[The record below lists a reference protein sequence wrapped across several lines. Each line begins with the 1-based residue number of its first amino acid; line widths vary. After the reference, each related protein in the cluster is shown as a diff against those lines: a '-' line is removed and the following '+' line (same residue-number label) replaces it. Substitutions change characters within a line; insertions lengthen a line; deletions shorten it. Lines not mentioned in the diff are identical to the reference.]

1 MHRMQAGYQEPDL
14 QLSWL
19 ADSSNNAGDVGSAEN
34 CSLSS
39 PRQAHD
45 DQFSSVCRSGD
56 AVYTSVTCNTSASD
70 RTTGSIFSGT
80 GSSLE
85 PGKGDMSR
93 LVDAIAN
100 LDICEDKIDSGKY
113 DLSGSKEEHEHHEQ
127 GSPWPHHNE
136 DIKAQCSRK
145 DLVSKP
151 TDSGPEEKEVYPEMK
166 HDSAYRSQ
174 LHTVP
179 VGNSSCSPD
188 LHISVG
194 SNSVINCSVSQSS
207 YVHARG
213 ISEPT
218 LCKTCGIDAVGLL
231 TCNCAR
237 DATAAISGGSRNEAE
252 AVHRIATEEGKMNYV
267 TLPNEILVGA
277 LVTKK
282 PETIKMVVDSGKA
295 NTELCSIESVS
306 VTQTYTPE
314 ISFIR
319 ENEVNVTSSLDSC
332 VSYSQTVSRPLSDLS
347 EDASASASEPN
358 LPSLSIGTHALAPNV
373 QTFGVLEPFLNQ
385 NLVLSCPTTGAF
397 SHNTSTQK
405 IVPSSLS
412 FLASEP
418 AWVHPQLTSSCSKIQ
433 NSGAVPKYVTC
444 STNMNNTFQDFAGN
458 RKYSFGV
465 PLRSKQTVAAG
476 ISNVFSWP
484 LASESSFF
492 QDMPPKCS
500 ASSDP
505 CIWKNTN
512 KSSVT
517 VLDSSSRESSVF
529 TGFKF
534 CTLGSPISSSS
545 ISKLSDGSFQHGRTT
560 SFLDSGEIFKCGA
573 PCTESVMAAAECKD
587 SRSMKISKT
596 VQTTD
601 CLLEEENYL
610 ADIWKIL
617 ECPVCLEIVTSPVL
631 QCERGHH
638 VCDNCWKRV
647 SLCPLCKQRRSRTR
661 NYPVEAMVERIPL
674 PCKYRVNGCSK
685 MMCQRDKA
693 AHENTCRFRTYIC
706 LVDNCNEAHTLNGM
720 RFHLMAS
727 HSHVITEN
735 DSCICKG
742 QKFSHTMSKSS
753 FQSLVHA
760 FDIRDWGLFFLCH
773 RTSGEKTWLGMQM
786 VSLDPTNTDF
796 LYSIE
801 VANEEKLRSVT
812 YKGPVVPLHTVINRQ
827 QEDCLVLTN
836 QLLDALKTNNEL
848 CIKVLIWKD

>member
-573 PCTESVMAAAECKD
+573 PCTESVMAAAGTVGNTYFRHDFTAEVNTCSNTVSTSGQNTGCSISAESSGVSASAFVSFGKLSPPALTKISLSVPNTSAVSVGQFGKPTSLSLTGSGTEFERSTPYKSKLGFESYSWSPKFEPLKETSLTKTAFAD
-587 SRSMKISKT
+587 VFPGDRTGDLKSPRKASGSSAPTSRSSLFPPGSTEMKQSDGMKAFDYVSNFKNIPSCSPNNFNTNLISNGFNFGIPSAAPSHSALFSFTGSIEK
-596 VQTTD
+596 
-601 CLLEEENYL
+601 LGRSSELN
-610 ADIWKIL
+610 
-617 ECPVCLEIVTSPVL
+617 L
-631 QCERGHH
+631 Q
-638 VCDNCWKRV
+638 K
-647 SLCPLCKQRRSRTR
+647 RSRR
-661 NYPVEAMVERIPL
+661 PRRLRKFVLSV
-674 PCKYRVNGCSK
+674 
-685 MMCQRDKA
+685 
-693 AHENTCRFRTYIC
+693 
-706 LVDNCNEAHTLNGM
+706 
-720 RFHLMAS
+720 
-727 HSHVITEN
+727 
-735 DSCICKG
+735 CI
-742 QKFSHTMSKSS
+742 
-753 FQSLVHA
+753 
-760 FDIRDWGLFFLCH
+760 
-773 RTSGEKTWLGMQM
+773 
-786 VSLDPTNTDF
+786 
-796 LYSIE
+796 
-801 VANEEKLRSVT
+801 
-812 YKGPVVPLHTVINRQ
+812 
-827 QEDCLVLTN
+827 
-836 QLLDALKTNNEL
+836 
-848 CIKVLIWKD
+848 